1 MKPVLVHCSNGIGR
15 SGMFILIYVGMQN
28 INYGNGIINLPAV
41 GGKMLWKRR
50 NLLLRKDQLKYCYE
64 AVLYYAQDILAKQ
77 GILVHKAS
85 FGDRLP
91 APGEKA
97 HSWEPTEDILFGSMS
112 LSSLQSNVEKFGI
125 KSNTADKQG
134 VKHDTGEK
142 TGGKS
147 DISCGNSE
155 SDIPDKLDEKL
166 QKLKEDTKG
175 IDNGNILDEE
185 LVALDTDL
193 PKLSDSFNLT
203 NLPDVVQRPSDSLE
217 HKINKAMEEL
227 NSEKMSIDILGEF
240 GSPKKSVL
248 VKDSEKKGSVSS
260 LTSLG
265 SDHSSSGAV
274 FATEKMKSLSL
285 SGSPLH
291 QSRESSES
299 PGAGKQTKLVSS
311 SLSDLQDPNT
321 FTIGTSPK
329 GKRKITKADFLSG
342 ETTLNKE
349 EDSSDPLSTLDP
361 LWSLK

>member
-1 MKPVLVHCSNGIGR
+1 
-15 SGMFILIYVGMQN
+15 
-28 INYGNGIINLPAV
+28 
-41 GGKMLWKRR
+41 
-50 NLLLRKDQLKYCYE
+50 
-64 AVLYYAQDILAKQ
+64 
-77 GILVHKAS
+77 
-85 FGDRLP
+85 
-91 APGEKA
+91 
-97 HSWEPTEDILFGSMS
+97 MS

-155 SDIPDKLDEKL
+155 SDIPNKLDEKL
-166 QKLKEDTKG
+166 QKLKEETKG

-193 PKLSDSFNLT
+193 PKPSDSFNLT

-240 GSPKKSVL
+240 GSPKKSVQ

-265 SDHSSSGAV
+265 SDHSGSGAV

-291 QSRESSES
+291 QSRESSEG